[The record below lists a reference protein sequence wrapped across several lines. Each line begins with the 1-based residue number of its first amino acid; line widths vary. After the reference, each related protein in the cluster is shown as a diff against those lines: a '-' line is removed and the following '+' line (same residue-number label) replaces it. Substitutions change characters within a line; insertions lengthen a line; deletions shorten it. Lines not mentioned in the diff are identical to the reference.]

1 LALLIVGCGNSTVI
15 GGRALSMAYDPYRA
29 GGLPAA
35 DGPSGVRPNAPRVTG
50 TVSNTDNGPID
61 QLAQLG
67 INDIEDFWGKK
78 FPEAFHAKFKPVSK
92 LISYDSESRSGP
104 SVCGGQS
111 YGRVNASYC
120 INDDVMAWDRGVLM
134 PVVKE
139 YFEDMAV
146 IAVLAHEYG
155 HAVQWSAKLV
165 NKRTPTVVDEQQA
178 DCFAGVY
185 LRWVAE
191 GKSPRFALS
200 TGDGLNYVLA
210 GVVASRD
217 PVLTPDDSDLL
228 EEGHGTAL
236 DRVGAFQI
244 GFDEG
249 AERCAKI
256 DMNDIKTRRGDLP
269 MSLQVDSQGRVQSGD
284 VPITADLLS
293 EVMKAMDRIF
303 APANPPTLTMDPA
316 QCADARASDP
326 VSYCP
331 STNTIS
337 ANLPALQELGRAAN
351 EVEDEVLVKGDNS
364 AISLLMSRYTL
375 AVQRERNVALTSGS
389 AALRTAC
396 LTAVAQRKLADSNG
410 SGQSSLTPSAGDVDE
425 AVSGLLTNGLVA
437 SDVNGET
444 VPAGFTRI
452 LAYRLGL
459 SGEADACFVRF
470 A

>member
-1 LALLIVGCGNSTVI
+1 
-15 GGRALSMAYDPYRA
+15 
-29 GGLPAA
+29 
-35 DGPSGVRPNAPRVTG
+35 
-50 TVSNTDNGPID
+50 
-61 QLAQLG
+61 
-67 INDIEDFWGKK
+67 
-78 FPEAFHAKFKPVSK
+78 
-92 LISYDSESRSGP
+92 
-104 SVCGGQS
+104 
-111 YGRVNASYC
+111 
-120 INDDVMAWDRGVLM
+120 
-134 PVVKE
+134 
-139 YFEDMAV
+139 MAV